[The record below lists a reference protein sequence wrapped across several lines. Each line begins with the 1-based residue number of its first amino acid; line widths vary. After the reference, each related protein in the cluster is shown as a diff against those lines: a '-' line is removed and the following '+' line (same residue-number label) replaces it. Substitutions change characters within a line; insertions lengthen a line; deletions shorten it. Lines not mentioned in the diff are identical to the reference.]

1 MANQCEWRFGE
12 SDEDAEVWAANPTH
26 LHVYVD
32 VRTSDT
38 PPGCW
43 HRVWAVTDSWVR
55 VHVTAGTLNP
65 ALLVVAE
72 GELRVMRLQID
83 SLVQLASSLIAR
95 TGELLTTDF
104 APPDI

>member
-1 MANQCEWRFGE
+1 VAAQCEWRFGE
-12 SDEDAEVWAANPTH
+12 SDEDAKVWAANPTH

-32 VRTSDT
+32 VRTPET

-55 VHVTAGTLNP
+55 IHVTAGTLTP

-72 GELRVMRLQID
+72 GELHVMSSQID
-83 SLVQLASSLIAR
+83 SLVQLAASLIAR
-95 TGELLTTDF
+95 TGTLLEADY